1 MFTQAGT
8 HSLRKTLS
16 VYVRLPAPCSTR
28 LHPLLPSEICLNL
41 LLAPLVSFFA
51 STPATLIS
59 LASIFM
65 RSAEGLPE
73 RGGYQSLIEGDP
85 LRRRPPSSVRSSS
98 HDQNVPPNLNL
109 TQETFPFTLR
119 GESLAA
125 FPPLMREDVSKLLF
139 SSHPTTTCP
148 FGFSTS
154 SSNPSHTQSSL

>member
-1 MFTQAGT
+1 MCV
-8 HSLRKTLS
+8 S
-16 VYVRLPAPCSTR
+16 
-28 LHPLLPSEICLNL
+28 L
-41 LLAPLVSFFA
+41 LLLH
-51 STPATLIS
+51 TPASSATLRNMSKSSPRSACLFLCKHSRNI
-59 LASIFM
+59 ASIFM

-125 FPPLMREDVSKLLF
+125 FPPLMQEDVSKLLF

-154 SSNPSHTQSSL
+154 SSNASHTQSSL